1 MEVGQL
7 GPADKTGGGG
17 RCWEQDGFNGEE
29 AAAEKEARD
38 WAAYGGYVG
47 KGTPCNRA
55 RVFVQ
60 RLSASVGVLGWRAD
74 SQHSLA
80 FVPLYSGLR
89 SQVQIPL

>member
-1 MEVGQL
+1 M
-7 GPADKTGGGG
+7 
-17 RCWEQDGFNGEE
+17 
-29 AAAEKEARD
+29 
-38 WAAYGGYVG
+38 G

-55 RVFVQ
+55 RVFVR

-89 SQVQIPL
+89 SRVQIPLRGFRKLLVLSGRKK